1 MKRIINYW
9 KNSMKQNQ
17 EKQAKDDAARKI
29 QIKDYVSSEG
39 KTVIA
44 LIVDG
49 IFIKRILPE
58 NLEQSQRDLQ
68 DIRCEYIRKILKSL

>member
-49 IFIKRILPE
+49 IFVKRILPE

-68 DIRCEYIRKILKSL
+68 DIRYEYIRKILKSL

>member
-1 MKRIINYW
+1 MKRIINYL
-9 KNSMKQNQ
+9 KNYMKQNQ

-68 DIRCEYIRKILKSL
+68 DIRNEYIRKILKSL

>member
-68 DIRCEYIRKILKSL
+68 DIRNEYMRKILKSL

>member
-1 MKRIINYW
+1 MQRIINYW

-49 IFIKRILPE
+49 IFIKRMLPE
-58 NLEQSQRDLQ
+58 NLEQSQMDLQ
-68 DIRCEYIRKILKSL
+68 DIRNEYIRKILKSL

>member
-17 EKQAKDDAARKI
+17 EKQAKDDATRKI

-68 DIRCEYIRKILKSL
+68 DIRNEYMRKILKSL

>member
-68 DIRCEYIRKILKSL
+68 DIRNEYIRKILKSL

>member
-1 MKRIINYW
+1 MKRIIDYW

-68 DIRCEYIRKILKSL
+68 DIRHEYIRKILKSL